1 MAEPDAFS
9 PVRRPTTDST
19 SAGRPGPPERSA
31 TATGTIGT
39 IGTTSTSNR
48 SLVGRVRGAS
58 ISLINANPQLGM
70 WQATGTAIAQA
81 PNLTELRDPELG
93 GDHIAFNAQG
103 HSTRVAR
110 EEPDGELALVSS
122 WVTRRQSGFGPG
134 QQETSPEPIPEV
146 DPMDTRPND
155 VTAAHG
161 VLDAP
166 EDITNTQG
174 ALEPPRQDLKRRKSL
189 HEMRTTQEKAKWGP
203 TIMNGLKAF
212 WKFFITPSGFL
223 ITIYGLNIV
232 AWGAMLF
239 FLLLKAA
246 PAMNH
251 PSADADNS
259 PRKIWLEISSQ
270 ILNALFCVTGF
281 GLAPWRF
288 RDLYYYIRAVNF
300 KKQTAMRKLANQN
313 KSWFRPP
320 AWAAGDGGDGIVVD
334 EDSSEIASTF
344 TGKRAPPTPLWK
356 LGFTIWMMV
365 LNTFLQAVL
374 CGFMWGYNRFD
385 RPSWATGTFI
395 ALGCGVAMAAGLMSW
410 WEGRKV
416 KKIEGPEVQVVQ
428 EVQEVR
434 QVEQV

>member
-1 MAEPDAFS
+1 MSEPAVPGPERS
-9 PVRRPTTDST
+9 PTANSSP
-19 SAGRPGPPERSA
+19 GRPGPPERSA
-31 TATGTIGT
+31 TG
-39 IGTTSTSNR
+39 NR
-48 SLVGRVRGAS
+48 GLVGRVRGAS

-110 EEPDGELALVSS
+110 EEPDGELSLVSS
-122 WVTRRQSGFGPG
+122 WVSRRPSGFGLG
-134 QQETSPEPIPEV
+134 QQQQASPEPIPEV
-146 DPMDTRPND
+146 DPMDTRYND
-155 VTAAHG
+155 VTRAVGAS
-161 VLDAP
+161 DAP
-166 EDITNTQG
+166 EEITNTQD
-174 ALEPPRQDLKRRKSL
+174 APEPPRQDLKRRKSL
-189 HEMRTTQEKAKWGP
+189 YETRTTQEKAKWGP

-212 WKFFITPSGFL
+212 WKFFLTPSGFL

-288 RDLYYYIRAVNF
+288 RDLYRFVRAVNF
-300 KKQTAMRKLANQN
+300 KEHRAMQKLADQN
-313 KSWFRPP
+313 KAWFRPP
-320 AWAAGDGGDGIVVD
+320 AWAAEGGSDGAVVG
-334 EDSSEIASTF
+334 EDSSDIATTF
-344 TGKRAPPTPLWK
+344 TGKRAPPTPIWK

-374 CGFMWGYNRFD
+374 CYFMWGYNRFD

-416 KKIEGPEVQVVQ
+416 KKIEGPEVKVVQ

-434 QVEQV
+434 QLEQV